1 MGRTDV
7 QAKVTGEREI
17 LEYTFLV
24 DTGATHVALPLEEIE
39 ALGLGPAHGKLR
51 MRSATRF
58 VELET
63 FFFEGEL
70 LGRWFEGIMVPAST
84 PLIGYEALEDLGFRV
99 NPVIGQ
105 IELVPDDVVHPPFLL

>member
-7 QAKVTGEREI
+7 QAKVTDEKEI

-39 ALGLGPAHGKLR
+39 VLGLRPAHGKLR
-51 MRSATRF
+51 MRSATRI

-70 LGRWFEGIMVPAST
+70 LGRWIEGIMVPAST
-84 PLIGYEALEDLGFRV
+84 PFIGYEALEDLGVRV

-105 IELVPDDVVHPPFLL
+105 IEPVPDDVIHPPFLL